1 MELELDDSAALVT
14 ASSSGLGFASAQA
27 LREAG
32 ADVTICGRDADRL
45 ERARDELVEADAD
58 GDVIAVKADI
68 TDPDDISRLVSRTVD
83 EFGGLDHL
91 VTSAGGP
98 PSTTFLETDEQDW
111 YQAYDLLVMSV
122 VWTIEEAYEHL
133 LESEQGTITCITSR
147 TVREVADGLLLSNS
161 VRRSVIGLV
170 KTVSREFAP
179 EIRANAVLPG
189 TIETP
194 RIEELIE
201 SGIDRGTYDDYE
213 EGLAELASEIPM
225 DRIGEPRE
233 LGEVVAFL
241 SSPRASFVNGAE
253 IPIDGGLLRS

>member
-1 MELELDDSAALVT
+1 MDFDLDGNSALVT

-27 LREAG
+27 LAAEG
-32 ADVTICGRDADRL
+32 ANVTICGRDEERL
-45 ERARDELVEADAD
+45 ETAREELEETAE
-58 GDVIAVKADI
+58 GDVLAVQTDL
-68 TDPDDISRLVSRTVD
+68 TDPDAVSHLVSETVD
-83 EFGGLDHL
+83 AFGGLDHL
-91 VTSAGGP
+91 VTSSGGP

-122 VWTIEEAYEHL
+122 VWTIESAYDHL
-133 LESEQGTITCITSR
+133 LDSEYGTITCITSR

-161 VRRSVIGLV
+161 VRRGVIGLV

-189 TIETP
+189 TIETA

-201 SGIDRGTYDDYE
+201 AGIERGTYDDYE
-213 EGLAELASEIPM
+213 AGFAEMASDIPM
-225 DRIGEPRE
+225 DRLGEPEE

-253 IPIDGGLLRS
+253 VPIDGGLLRS

>member
-1 MELELDDSAALVT
+1 MDLDLDGNSALVT

-27 LREAG
+27 LAAEG
-32 ADVTICGRDADRL
+32 ANVMLCGRDEKRL
-45 ERARDELVEADAD
+45 EAARDEIAETATGEVRAQQADLTAPAD
-58 GDVIAVKADI
+58 V
-68 TDPDDISRLVSRTVD
+68 SQLVSETVD
-83 EFGGLDHL
+83 AFGGLDHL

-98 PSTTFLETDEQDW
+98 PSTTFLETDERDW
-111 YQAYDLLVMSV
+111 YQAYDQLVMSV
-122 VWTIEEAYEHL
+122 VWTIEEAHAHL
-133 LESEQGTITCITSR
+133 LESDDGSITCITSR

-179 EIRANAVLPG
+179 EIRVNAVLPG

-201 SGIDRGTYDDYE
+201 ANIDRGVYDDYE
-213 EGLAELASEIPM
+213 EGLTALASEIPM

-233 LGEVVAFL
+233 LGDIVAVL
-241 SSPRASFVNGAE
+241 SSPRASFVNGVAV
-253 IPIDGGLLRS
+253 PIDGGLLRS

>member
-1 MELELDDSAALVT
+1 MDFELDGNSALVT

-27 LREAG
+27 LAEEG
-32 ADVTICGRDADRL
+32 ANVAICGRDAERL
-45 ERARDELVEADAD
+45 EDARQDLEETAT
-58 GDVIAVKADI
+58 GDVIAVQTDL
-68 TDPDDISRLVSRTVD
+68 TDPDDVSHLVSETVD
-83 EFGGLDHL
+83 AFGGIDHL
-91 VTSAGGP
+91 VTSSGGP
-98 PSTTFLETDEQDW
+98 PSTTFLETDEQAW

-122 VWTIEEAYEHL
+122 VWTIEETYDHL
-133 LESEQGTITCITSR
+133 LESDHGTITCITSR
-147 TVREVADGLLLSNS
+147 TVQEVADGLLLSNS

-201 SGIDRGTYDDYE
+201 AGVERGTYDDYE
-213 EGLAELASEIPM
+213 AGLTAMADDIPM

-233 LGEVVAFL
+233 LGDVVAFL
-241 SSPRASFVNGAE
+241 SSPHASFVNGAE